1 MQNRNPCEAQISQ
14 ELNNQGIQVKAVTQE
29 VDTNS
34 AAGKFQQNLFYMFSQ
49 FDNELR
55 KDKTIT
61 AMTDLLRKGYWLW
74 TPPVGYINKK
84 KYHKEIGEYAKNRGI
99 NILLGFGDL
108 TKNTIN
114 SFGKGGLFFK
124 QEEDLKRFLKEN
136 VTAKDV
142 ILIKGSRGMKMERFI
157 NV

>member
-1 MQNRNPCEAQISQ
+1 MCIRDRIKSKWLRGSLLIDDTYNANPDS
-14 ELNNQGIQVKAVTQE
+14 T
-29 VDTNS
+29 
-34 AAGKFQQNLFYMFSQ
+34 
-49 FDNELR
+49 R
-55 KDKTIT
+55 KSI
-61 AMTDLLRKGYWLW
+61 DLLSMYKKRTILVLGDMLELGKY
-74 TPPVGYINKK
+74 KK

-142 ILIKGSRGMKMERFI
+142 ILIKGSRGMTMERFI